1 MNYIEHLEKHCGEIK
16 GSLELEDMMQE
27 NIQFLKFENAPTDNT
42 YTATS
47 LGLLWNSLQFEDGR
61 IAHQEVMMSVK
72 QPEAEEDVIELLWRL
87 TTHALETGQ
96 AFELG
101 EFYSMPETVFGQ
113 YGFAG
118 VYVTAPFYF
127 DESFFIHHGDASFD
141 EPEHVLPVWFVPI
154 FESEADYLEQ
164 QGMDAFDEIMD
175 ATEDELLDLAR
186 QPLI

>member
-1 MNYIEHLEKHCGEIK
+1 ME
-16 GSLELEDMMQE
+16 E
-27 NIQFLKFENAPTDNT
+27 NIQFLKFEIAPINAT

-47 LGLLWNSLQFEDGR
+47 LGLLWHSLQFEDGR

-96 AFELG
+96 AFDLG

-113 YGFAG
+113 YGFTG

-127 DESFFIHHGDASFD
+127 DETFFVHTGDASFE
-141 EPEHVLPVWFVPI
+141 EPDHVLPVWFVPI
-154 FESEADYLEQ
+154 FKSEADYLEQ
-164 QGMDAFDEIMD
+164 QGIEAFEEKLFE
-175 ATEDELLDLAR
+175 TEDELLDLTR

>member
-27 NIQFLKFENAPTDNT
+27 NIQFLKFENAPIDNT

-113 YGFAG
+113 YRFAG

-127 DESFFIHHGDASFD
+127 DETFFVHTGDASLKNRITSYRSGLFQFSNRRQTI
-141 EPEHVLPVWFVPI
+141 LSNRAWML
-154 FESEADYLEQ
+154 STKSLMQ
-164 QGMDAFDEIMD
+164 QRMNCL
-175 ATEDELLDLAR
+175 T
-186 QPLI
+186 

>member
-16 GSLELEDMMQE
+16 GSLELEDMMEE
-27 NIQFLKFENAPTDNT
+27 NIQFLKFENAPIDNT

-72 QPEAEEDVIELLWRL
+72 QPEAEEDVIELLVQL

-96 AFELG
+96 AFDLG
-101 EFYSMPETVFGQ
+101 EFYGMPETVFGQ

-127 DESFFIHHGDASFD
+127 DETFFVHTGDASFE
-141 EPEHVLPVWFVPI
+141 EPDHVLPVWFVPI

-164 QGMDAFDEIMD
+164 QGIEAFEEKLFE
-175 ATEDELLDLAR
+175 TQDELLDLTR

>member
-16 GSLELEDMMQE
+16 GGLELEDMMEE
-27 NIQFLKFENAPTDNT
+27 NIQFLKFENAPINAT

-47 LGLLWNSLQFEDGR
+47 LGLLWHSLQFEDGR

-72 QPEAEEDVIELLWRL
+72 QPEAEEDVIELLVQL

-96 AFELG
+96 AFDLG

-127 DESFFIHHGDASFD
+127 DETFFVHTGDASFE
-141 EPEHVLPVWFVPI
+141 EPDHVLPVWFVPI
-154 FESEADYLEQ
+154 FESEAEYLEQ
-164 QGMDAFDEIMD
+164 QGIEAFE
-175 ATEDELLDLAR
+175 AKLFETEDELLDLTR